1 MPFARPGLTELIR
14 QALADLAQALNVPAV
29 LRWRPEWA
37 MTTALAGLTQGL
49 YGYLDWIARQA
60 VPATSTGEFR
70 AAWAA
75 LRGVF
80 PREATFTTGP
90 AVFVGTPGAVL
101 PAGTSVRRADGSAAY
116 TTDADVLVALDGTA
130 SVQLTA
136 TASGPAGNGAPGVT
150 LLLGAAVAGVTSAGF
165 ATDYLRGGAD
175 AEDVDS
181 DGFLTRMLLA
191 YAEPAQGGAE
201 RDYLDW
207 AYEVPGVTRAWVQP
221 NGMGAGTVTVRFMMD
236 EANVE
241 AGGFPQG
248 TNGVAAAE
256 TRAAAATGDQLTLA
270 DHLYPLRPAT
280 ALVYAVAPTP
290 YPVDVLVANLLGLT
304 PAIRAAAA
312 EKIRAMLLERAFP
325 GGTIYP
331 NEISTAID
339 SVPGVTV
346 FTLLSPT
353 LPVLPPPGG
362 LVTLG
367 SLNFQS

>member
-1 MPFARPGLTELIR
+1 MPFARPGLSELIR

-37 MTTALAGLTQGL
+37 MGRALAGVAQGL

-80 PREATFTTGP
+80 PREASFAAGP
-90 AVFVGTPGAVL
+90 AAFVGTPGAIL
-101 PAGTSVRRADGSAAY
+101 PAGTPVRRADGSAAY
-116 TTDADVLVALDGTA
+116 VTSADATAALDGTT

-136 TASGPAGNGAPGVT
+136 STSGPAANAPAGIALV
-150 LLLGAAVAGVTSAGF
+150 LGAAVPGITSAG
-165 ATDYLRGGAD
+165 AAAGPLRGGAD

-191 YAEPAQGGAE
+191 YAEPAQGGAP

-207 AYEVPGVTRAWVQP
+207 VYEVPGVTRAWVQP
-221 NGMGAGTVTVRFMMD
+221 NGMGAGTVIVRFMMD
-236 EANVE
+236 EANAE
-241 AGGFPQG
+241 DGGFPQG

-256 TRAAAATGDQLTLA
+256 ARAAAATGDQLAVA
-270 DHLYPLRPAT
+270 DHLYPLRPTT

-290 YPVDVLVANLLGLT
+290 YPVNVTVANLLGLT

-312 EKIRAMLLERAFP
+312 DKIRAMLLERAVP

-331 NEISTAID
+331 NEFSTAID

-346 FTLLSPT
+346 FTLLEPT
-353 LPVLPPPGG
+353 LPVLPPVGG